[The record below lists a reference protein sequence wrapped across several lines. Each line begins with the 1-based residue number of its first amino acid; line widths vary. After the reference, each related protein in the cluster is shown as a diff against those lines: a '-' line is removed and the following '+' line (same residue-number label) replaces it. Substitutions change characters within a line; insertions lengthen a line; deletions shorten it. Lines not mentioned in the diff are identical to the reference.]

1 MSAEQQAAVRPGA
14 VVKQAAE
21 VPETYWRLVWRRFRR
36 SKPAVIGGAIVLFF
50 YIVCFGFAEFFS
62 PYPAELKSR
71 VHLNAPPQIP
81 RFVDDEG
88 NWSLRPFVYGYRR
101 EVDPKTFT
109 RRFVEDRSVKYP
121 IYFFVKGE
129 PYKMWNLFW
138 WDIHLFG
145 TEPGGY
151 VHLFGTDRLGRD
163 QFSRVLY
170 GGRVSLS
177 VGLVGVLLTIV
188 FGSIFGTVAGYY
200 GGAVDNLLMRG
211 TELMMAFPSLPLWM
225 ALAAAVPPQWS
236 PIAVYF
242 GVTIILSFISWGGL
256 GREIRGMTLS
266 LRERDFILAARSLGA
281 SNARVIL
288 RHILPNCSSHIIVR
302 ATLAIPGMIL
312 SETALGF
319 LGLGLKPPMTSWGV
333 MLNEAQN
340 VRSLAQAPWMVIPAF
355 FVVVVVLAFNFLGDG
370 LRDAADPYK

>member
-1 MSAEQQAAVRPGA
+1 MSTEQPARRPAGA
-14 VVKQAAE
+14 
-21 VPETYWRLVWRRFRR
+21 PETYWTLVWRRFRR
-36 SKPAVIGGAIVLFF
+36 SKPALIGGAIVLFF

-62 PYPAELKSR
+62 PYPAEFKSR
-71 VHLNAPPQIP
+71 IYLGAPPQIP

-88 NWSLRPFVYGYRR
+88 NWSLRPFVYGYKR
-101 EVDPKTFT
+101 EIDPTTFT

-121 IYFFVKGE
+121 IYFIVRGE

-138 WDIHLFG
+138 WDVHLFG
-145 TEPGGY
+145 TAEGGHVY
-151 VHLFGTDRLGRD
+151 LFGTDRLGRD

-177 VGLVGVLLTIV
+177 VGLVGVFLTLF
-188 FGSIFGTVAGYY
+188 FGSVFGTVAGYY
-200 GGAVDNLLMRG
+200 GGAVDNVLMRG

-225 ALAAAVPPQWS
+225 ALAAAVPPQWP

-242 GVTIILSFISWGGL
+242 GITIILSIISWGGL
-256 GREIRGMTLS
+256 GREIRGLTLS

-281 SNARVIL
+281 SNARVIF
-288 RHILPNCSSHIIVR
+288 RHILPNCASHLIVQ

-340 VRSLAQAPWMVIPAF
+340 VRVLAQAPWMVIPAF
-355 FVVVVVLAFNFLGDG
+355 FVIVVVLAFNFLGDG
-370 LRDAADPYK
+370 LRDAADPYKQT

>member
-1 MSAEQQAAVRPGA
+1 M
-14 VVKQAAE
+14 
-21 VPETYWRLVWRRFRR
+21 
-36 SKPAVIGGAIVLFF
+36 
-50 YIVCFGFAEFFS
+50 CFGFAEFFS
-62 PYPAELKSR
+62 PYPAEFKSR
-71 VHLNAPPQIP
+71 IYLGAPPQIP

-88 NWSLRPFVYGYRR
+88 NWSLRPFVYGYKR
-101 EVDPKTFT
+101 EIDPTTFT

-121 IYFFVKGE
+121 IYFIVRGE

-138 WDIHLFG
+138 WDVHLFG
-145 TEPGGY
+145 TAEGGHVY
-151 VHLFGTDRLGRD
+151 LFGTDRLGRD

-177 VGLVGVLLTIV
+177 VGLVGVFLTLF
-188 FGSIFGTVAGYY
+188 FGSVFGTVAGYY
-200 GGAVDNLLMRG
+200 GGAVDNVLMRG

-225 ALAAAVPPQWS
+225 ALAAAVPPQWP

-242 GVTIILSFISWGGL
+242 GITIILSIISWGGL
-256 GREIRGMTLS
+256 GREIRGLTLS

-281 SNARVIL
+281 SNARVIF
-288 RHILPNCSSHIIVR
+288 RHILPNCASHLIVQ

-340 VRSLAQAPWMVIPAF
+340 VRVLAQAPWMVIPAF
-355 FVVVVVLAFNFLGDG
+355 FVIVVVLAFNFLGDG
-370 LRDAADPYK
+370 LRDAADPYKQT